1 MDCGESST
9 GPRCVPLLSMTTQI
23 SSAFTVICLTGL
35 LRRVAEPG
43 MFRLPGPYSD
53 IYGNISGPMIDTTMK
68 IRGGRQPLEMPT
80 ITCTAQMSMIR
91 SQ

>member
-1 MDCGESST
+1 
-9 GPRCVPLLSMTTQI
+9 MTTQI

-43 MFRLPGPYSD
+43 MFRLPGSCSDSD
-53 IYGNISGPMIDTTMK
+53 IYGNISGAMID
-68 IRGGRQPLEMPT
+68 RYNYGNQEVVGRQPLEMPR
-80 ITCTAQMSMIR
+80 ITCTAQMPMIQ